1 MAFQKGKL
9 FRFTRMNTLI
19 KFLTGF
25 IKKIFEP
32 ISKIINGIESDYD
45 EQSVLK
51 KTFIG
56 FFKLRYVLLFSVL
69 LLILCAGYFFASHNN
84 SEAYAVM
91 SLNYEE
97 SAKGLNPNSTRFN
110 VYEIKS
116 PEVVE
121 KMLYYCGI
129 DKDTVDID
137 KIIDSI
143 TINPTNSKAFKIDDY
158 YIATS
163 YGIRIKN
170 TVGTKEVNTKDLLTF
185 LCKAYTDIFYE
196 RYADNRSILSFDVN
210 EFDGL
215 EFLTAADLMQL
226 KAQQQSKYLNNRV
239 KQSKTFTERASEE
252 TFKSLSERLEDFQNY
267 DIERYRSYVLQSGI
281 AHDKVHFI
289 GVLDYVNF
297 TDSIKYD
304 KDMAGYDVRYDGVS
318 MYNDTTTSVVM
329 IPTIDSEKGNYYM
342 SKTKTGMD
350 YMANQADNFLESA
363 QETAKKIET
372 NKDIIAKMQE
382 GRNSKSDVDKAN
394 KMIADMQVKFSDL
407 GKQIELIDKAYIK
420 YKTKDYVTFQI
431 KGMSLRQRLRI
442 DLLLELAIIF
452 ILVAFAT
459 IWIKFRYF
467 GGGVKR

>member
-9 FRFTRMNTLI
+9 FRFTRMNKLI

-25 IKKIFEP
+25 IKKIFGP

-56 FFKLRYVLLFSVL
+56 LFKLRYVLLSSML
-69 LLILCAGYFFASHNN
+69 LLILCAGYFFASYNN
-84 SEAYAVM
+84 SESYAVM

-97 SAKGLNPNSTRFN
+97 SAKGLTPNSTRFN
-110 VYEIKS
+110 IYEMKS

-143 TINPTNSKAFKIDDY
+143 TINPTNSKGFTVDDY

-170 TVGTKEVNTKDLLTF
+170 TVGIKEVKTKDLLTF

-196 RYADNRSILSFDVN
+196 RYADNRSILSFDIK

-226 KAQQQSKYLNNRV
+226 KAQQQSKYLNTRV
-239 KQSKTFTERASEE
+239 KQNKTFTEEASNE
-252 TFKSLSERLEDFQNY
+252 TFKSLAEKLEDFQTY
-267 DIERYRSYVLQSGI
+267 DIERYRSYILQTGI
-281 AHDKVHFI
+281 AHDKVHYV
-289 GVLDYVNF
+289 GVLKYVNF
-297 TDSIKYD
+297 INSLKYD
-304 KDMAGYDVRYDGVS
+304 KDMAAYDTSYEGVS
-318 MYNDTTTSVVM
+318 MYNGAMTSVVM
-329 IPTIDSEKGNYYM
+329 IPTIDSEKSNYYM

-350 YMANQADNFLESA
+350 YMASQADGFLQNA
-363 QETAKKIET
+363 QETAKKIEA
-372 NKDIIAKMQE
+372 NQDVISKMQA
-382 GRNSKSDVDKAN
+382 GRNSESDIAKAY
-394 KMIADMQVKFSDL
+394 KMISDMQVKFGDL

-431 KGMSLRQRLRI
+431 KGMSLRQRLRV
-442 DLLLELAIIF
+442 DLLLELAILF
-452 ILVAFAT
+452 VLGAFAA

>member
-9 FRFTRMNTLI
+9 FRFTRINKLTNL
-19 KFLTGF
+19 LTGF
-25 IKKIFEP
+25 IKKIFRP
-32 ISKIINGIESDYD
+32 ISKIMNGIESDYD
-45 EQSVLK
+45 EQSAFK
-51 KTFIG
+51 KTLIG
-56 FFKLRYVLLFSVL
+56 FFKLRYAVLFSVL
-69 LLILCAGYFFASHNN
+69 LIILCAGYFFASHND
-84 SEAYAVM
+84 SESYAVM

-110 VYEIKS
+110 IYEMKS

-129 DKDTVDID
+129 DKDAVDID

-143 TINPTNSKAFKIDDY
+143 TINPTNSKGFKVDDY

-163 YGIRIKN
+163 YGVRIKN
-170 TVGTKEVNTKDLLTF
+170 TVGIKEVRTRDLLTF

-196 RYADNRSILSFDVN
+196 RYADNRSVLNFDVK

-215 EFLTAADLMQL
+215 EFLTAADLMRL

-239 KQSKTFTERASEE
+239 KQSKTFTDGASED

-281 AHDKVHFI
+281 AHDKMHFI

-297 TDSIKYD
+297 TNSIKYD
-304 KDMAGYDVRYDGVS
+304 KDMAAYDVRYDGVS
-318 MYNDTTTSVVM
+318 MYNDAMTSVVM
-329 IPTIDSEKGNYYM
+329 IPTIDREKSNYYM

-350 YMANQADNFLESA
+350 YMASQADKFLESA
-363 QETAKKIET
+363 QDTAKKIEI
-372 NKDIIAKMQE
+372 NSDIISKIQAGNNK
-382 GRNSKSDVDKAN
+382 KSDVDKAY
-394 KMIADMQVKFSDL
+394 KMMNDMQVKFIDL

-431 KGMSLRQRLRI
+431 KGMSLRQRLRV
-442 DLLLELAIIF
+442 DLLIELAII
-452 ILVAFAT
+452 LVLAVFVA